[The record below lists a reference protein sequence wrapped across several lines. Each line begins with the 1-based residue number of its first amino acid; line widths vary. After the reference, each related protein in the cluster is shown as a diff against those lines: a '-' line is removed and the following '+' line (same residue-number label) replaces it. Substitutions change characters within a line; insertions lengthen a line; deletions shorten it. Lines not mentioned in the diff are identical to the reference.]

1 MIPAAAPHRVG
12 LQTDQELD
20 DSDHE
25 FGITVPPLVTYLK
38 KILRDYSDGQILKEI
53 LQNAED
59 AGATKVKFLYD
70 VRQYSTH
77 SLFTES
83 LAPYQGPALYSYN
96 NAKFTREDWAGIQ
109 KPARSNKQEDPLKVG
124 RFGIGFNSVY
134 HMTDLPSIMS
144 DSRIAFLDPLER
156 HFRIH
161 GRPQTGFRFNLQSSK
176 DQNTFRTCEDQ
187 FRPYRQVF
195 DDVEDGFRDGQF
207 DGTLFRFPLRKTET
221 ELSNKVYT
229 DENNMDDLLDAFLVD
244 ADVVML
250 FLRSLKE
257 IEVIKRPADQ
267 NSRLFVRVKANVT
280 YHEELS
286 VGQDQFTRQLME
298 YSLRTVATRED
309 LAMSYDVKICSEN
322 VEGSKT
328 TRWIVC
334 HHIAGAAISPE
345 LSDMAVKQN
354 LLPWTAIAVPVSI
367 MGDEHDK
374 SFGRVFCFL
383 PLPPGEESRTG
394 LPVHL
399 HGFFGIQSD
408 RRAIKWPGPDQ
419 TDVPAK
425 WNELLVKEI
434 LPSVY
439 VTAIKTSINAD
450 DVSVESIYCAW
461 PDESCVHDKW
471 KVILEPFFEKLFEE
485 RVIHSENNGWL
496 KIGEVVFNDLSVEDE
511 MEVVILKCLRYA
523 DQPYASLPKF
533 CMQSIRKYFK
543 GDIVTTT
550 PTLLRRCIRRHESV
564 LEDLNSQEKLLILE
578 YIMSDGEYSGL
589 TTLPLLPLDDGS
601 FISFGDSHTKVYIP
615 TARFPR
621 VLIPGESQSFI
632 RTAVSQAL
640 QDSLTKVAAQDR
652 FQLEILSLESVAT
665 LLRRRFG
672 TWKKETILWE
682 PRIANQPPAQW
693 LKAVWNM
700 LYKES
705 PDNLSQF
712 EGLPLIPLP
721 DTNANEVRLKP
732 LSKMSALIVK
742 RNGQVTLDEQLEGVL
757 VKIGIKV
764 LNFTDYIIRHPAVI
778 SQGYIQQPVADGI
791 LTATQNRDRSSLTNK
806 LQDLNDR
813 QRVLFNKCIANARIN
828 SPARDLL
835 VSLPLFK
842 TLHGSGVS
850 CASIVSARE
859 SIGYIDI
866 SANESK
872 DLPQPVK
879 LQRAVIAAEHSVKP
893 LLDKLK
899 IDALS
904 RFDVIK
910 HIMRELHEGIS
921 YTKSDVQRVTL
932 WLLRHWNEIKH
943 KCESSK
949 HVLQKLKF
957 VPADSSSSTL
967 KSPSELL
974 DTRDQTLRK
983 LFGKRGLFPTE
994 PFTEP
999 KVLSALGQLGMRGQD
1014 RVNVNE
1020 AIMCL
1025 DNVSQSNNID
1035 LARSFLKFL
1044 ANNMRLLNSYS
1055 SRISCTLAAYIKS
1068 KPCIPYEQVQPSFY
1082 PSQLQWYQVPSSFL
1096 STPSET
1102 MLLSR
1107 ENSML
1112 CGSLV
1117 PLTKEDS
1124 NLMPLFRHLQMDS
1137 KKPTLQNV
1145 TEQLKKCVQLTQESR
1160 DVDPIELAPMVKSI
1174 YAFLLN
1180 KWKVQRG
1187 NVLKYLT
1194 TVQSPIWNGAGFSD
1208 PTEMCID
1215 DLPFDMSPYM
1225 TQIPHTMRQF
1235 ADLFRDLGA
1244 KSTVNANVET
1254 LVDILHEVKKFCE
1267 QSRVNDTVYHAR
1279 QLRLVLQ
1286 ILKQLQTIGEI
1297 PQDLQSR
1304 VLVPTESE
1312 GCHLIS
1318 VTDSAFVDRPWLK
1331 SFVHEEQSE
1340 DGRTFSIINP
1350 QITADLAKFLHV
1362 PPLSCLLLYA
1372 DDLDEFTQAGQ
1383 TEPLTLRIW
1392 NILKNT
1398 YEDTAIFKEM
1408 IQNAEDAGATDVR
1421 FLVDMR
1427 TNSNAMEKLFDPG
1440 MKACQGP
1447 ALWVFNDA
1455 TFTDEDFAN
1464 ILRLGGRTKEKNAE
1478 KIGKFGY
1485 GFNSVYHLTDV
1496 PCFVSRELIQY
1507 FDPHMTHLGGILR
1520 DKSQPG
1526 VRVNLQ
1532 RNLQLRRFPDQ
1543 FMPFNGVFGCRM
1555 SEPFHYD
1562 GSLFRLPLRSKEAAL
1577 KSEISRENY
1586 DEVRLKGLLL
1596 SMWKSSR
1603 SLLIFTRKVMKVS
1616 VYYLPVESKDASKAA
1631 KLFSIEKDCLGNTVK
1646 DDIIL
1651 CTESVTQEMTQSG
1664 AEYFNNET
1672 AMMKKTFKSIKAT
1685 CEGSATTKKMAA
1697 KEPDV
1702 GLSPRGEVAMTLRES
1717 HLSKL
1722 QGEVFCYLPLSMK
1735 SMLPVHI
1742 NGAFAVTDNRQHLHK
1757 PTRAGMNRHAQWN
1770 NLLLRE
1776 VICRAYIYLV
1786 SDENFLQLFTGMYGS
1801 VEYDYLWPDVDN
1813 VPKDGNCAEMFDAFY
1828 QTLVHGF
1835 DKSPQPA
1842 LFRKDGKALK
1852 FQDVVFLSQEFQD
1865 ETSIKDTVSA
1875 ILETHLPES
1884 TVVDVSDKTRRA
1896 LIRANLER
1904 ELKEKMFDQDRFFDE
1919 VFLPRLPCVSDEDR
1933 NTVILFTLN
1942 CRKDSLRQKLKDVRC
1957 IPVSG
1962 GDIYLQKPKDLV
1974 HPHRKA
1980 AKIFSKAD
1988 GVFPRDDFTSNQ
2000 TFAALEDLGMIT
2012 DIVSAERFI
2021 AQCNSVA
2028 SLCAREDD
2036 NALQRS
2042 HDLMTYLSDMLF
2054 RTKWRDNKSLQQQ
2067 LMTIAIFPVVQDG
2080 STRFSFLPW
2089 KCFDRYMAANSIYCN
2104 SQISLVSS
2112 VAPVLDESDVSPMP
2126 YIVSRFL
2133 DMDRR
2138 QPTLK
2143 EVMNQLRN
2151 IRDHFEKG
2159 NVSRHVEKSCN
2170 DIYMYLN
2177 EECRD
2182 NPHEKLISLLK
2193 DDKWILIGERFVH
2206 PSKVARV
2213 SHLLQPYLFHLPL
2226 QLTQYTYLIQTAEIK
2241 TTFKTID
2248 YEEVLRDIYD
2258 RSNGKPLKADEVT
2271 IVIAMARLLGKARD
2285 DEDTSFTYLPDVSD
2299 VMRPTTDLCY
2309 SDVDWISDEDGQIY
2323 LCHQDI
2329 SFSLAQRLN
2338 IRDVRH
2344 QVLEQHAQNLPGVA
2358 FGQHEKLTSRIKRI
2372 LQSYSGEA
2380 TVLKELLQNADDAG
2394 ATKIHIVYDPRSHPT
2409 QRVFGDNMKS
2419 LQGPALCVFNNQCFS
2434 DKDIEGIQD
2443 LGQGSKGNEMSKIG
2457 RYGVGFNTVYHLSDC
2472 PSFISGG
2479 DTLCVFDPLCCHVPG
2494 ASPTS
2499 PGRLYDVTD
2508 RMRQTYSDV
2517 FPCYLE
2523 DTLTETRNRCTVF
2536 RLPLRTEASEISQ
2549 EIWNK
2554 NRIEKLLK
2562 EFEMS
2567 ASESLLFLKNVT
2579 SVKIS
2584 EIAPEGVLTSTR
2596 TLQVKMEPME
2606 EYKKKCFYTHV
2617 SEYISAVNNG
2627 ESVKTRQPAD
2637 VSYEIFLQRNEQKN
2651 TEHWVI
2657 CQQLGCPNW
2666 NEMDENSIIQHKLI
2680 PIGGVAARLSGRGL
2694 RGKAYCFLPLPID
2707 TKLPVHVHG
2716 YFALDHESRRS
2727 LWRGSTEDRQTLW
2740 NKQLFEHV
2748 ISLSYV
2754 KVMSWIRNFF
2764 TDRYQW
2770 SMPIPQE
2777 RLKFTMEILRAYHEF
2792 FPLQE
2797 GDRYWKKLICT
2808 FYELIVCTGCR
2819 LFPVLLPTDE
2829 NTWLLSWRTPVDC
2842 GSNTDESMLGFCNTL
2857 SETFAEPLYLG
2868 VSRPPSP
2875 KKHEILK
2882 KLLQQIG
2889 FPVIESPVCVVRKVM
2904 QPSQKRK
2911 EQNTSLPVLQVM
2923 PSTVVNFLRGKN
2935 RLTTQLPITIS
2946 RSKLQDS
2953 KGLTLLLTFCMK
2965 QDKFALDGLPLL
2977 LTQDDMLRV
2986 FSTSTRV
2993 FKSEYAELF
3002 PKNFPNFLH
3011 KEFLDRIPAKQDSVL
3026 RDLDITAIAEMMSE
3040 NFPFLKVSSDD
3051 YLPFDDRFTR
3061 FPPKWFKNLWNLLE
3075 DLNKSPDGSDAFLD
3089 EIKERLRDYAIL
3101 PAVPLSQALRQSSTS
3116 NFSLCLVPL
3125 KLSST
3130 VLALQRDIP
3139 LPASS
3144 ALQTLGVC
3152 TLADRSMPVIHRIAC
3167 NVGSTTQIL
3176 QVLLYWMSK
3185 DSTLFRRLVKR
3196 QHEEILR
3203 IFLGSTK
3210 DLEDIKR
3217 LPCFETVNEDHV
3229 SIDSSRSVYVLSET
3243 IPTVEQHVWIESWPA
3258 VFLKEK
3264 EKFAH
3269 LYKTLGLSKG
3279 NEYYVYANFILPRF
3293 GDMSHDGRIQHLQNI
3308 KHMLLFLPD
3317 EERKDKISYLQ
3328 LHSLP
3333 FIPGNDGV
3341 LHAASHFFDPK
3352 VEVFR
3357 LMKASDDFPPSTIWK
3372 ILGLEFLREVGLTTE
3387 VTKSMFLTFAE
3398 EIEGSSV
3405 QRNDRLKSKYLV
3417 SCLQNECRLHE
3428 DQHFLEQVGRVK
3440 FLVRGEL
3447 DQDLRSLHPPVADR
3461 DCRVMFSGS
3470 MIEKTKLVWTVL
3482 PILPQYAAI
3491 KSECRKCHMKDIPSK
3506 LGMINKP
3513 ELSVVLKHTTILCRK
3528 LEGEG
3533 QRIEKQESLSKV
3545 LEEILSFLCDQCAKQ
3560 KSCNPSEKCEH
3571 CGDIENGLGKANL
3584 PLVPVVVGRSCTI
3597 VEAKQISRTLPC
3609 NLSPFL
3615 YQLPDRWGPFF
3626 WLLRILGTTDTP
3638 SIAQNAFVLQRIFE
3652 VGEVGTIHPN
3662 ILRMVEDVSSD
3673 FYRGI
3678 QKSDSHLV
3686 EKELEET
3693 SHLYLPSTKYV
3704 LKRSDT
3710 LYFND
3715 ANHLKGRIST
3725 CELPTLHFS
3734 NEEESIMTEVLRKLP
3749 ERLRPK
3755 VLSGR
3760 VKEVLNTSDIDQA
3773 TCPLVQ
3779 YGNCEFERQLETVL
3793 HSKELVIAIASI
3805 VKHDDNKVINEEQ
3818 RQSLREILMHLE
3830 VTCMKS
3836 VNTVLQLDEKNIAN
3850 SEKQIPAFVKDKHQ
3864 LYVTH
3869 PTEETKIMILTSV
3882 TERVNH
3888 VLGNLIHDKGLLVF
3902 VDLLSK
3908 RSPSEILLS
3917 LASHDVKVCLGAN
3930 DASDTRLPPP
3940 GSSIPHQIFHLIEQD
3955 MWVSFEEGEYV
3966 ALQRMDR
3973 DEELYI
3979 FARIVRRVRGESIQ
3993 TVYLVDVGSDTHV
4006 EASVSDIHKIH
4017 IPKAQASKAQVCFEL
4032 VPSDREEPDNQR
4044 QSSLRNNISFPG
4056 NIEEAK
4062 KRVSAELEEIWKLP
4076 EEERKKAIHRLM
4088 LKWHPDKHPEG
4099 PSHLFNEAFKHL
4111 QRELDRLTKGVST
4124 YHDIFRRASQRASDD
4139 RHRFNTYGG
4148 YAGGSWRK
4156 GSESRN
4162 WQSFFEEHRRPDLPN
4177 ARRWLR
4183 QAYEDLRSGRNE
4195 MNPHDR
4201 KPSFEWVSFKCH
4213 QSIEKGLKAAQ
4224 LASLGYSSRTNSLF
4238 ELVCEVKDKMP
4249 NGSLLFDKV
4258 NRLCRLVDYFK
4269 TRYPDNCAFPKIP
4282 HEVYSRQNDAQTALD
4297 ATEEILDMIAA
4308 YVKRDSQ
4315 SH

>member
-1 MIPAAAPHRVG
+1 MS
-12 LQTDQELD
+12 DQELD

-70 VRQYSTH
+70 VRQYGTQTLYSD
-77 SLFTES
+77 S
-83 LAPYQGPALYSYN
+83 LAPYQGPALYAYN
-96 NAKFTREDWAGIQ
+96 DAKFKPKDWKGIQ
-109 KPARSNKQEDPLKVG
+109 EPARSNKEDNPLKVG

-134 HMTDLPSIMS
+134 HITDLPSIMS
-144 DSRIAFLDPLER
+144 DRRVAYLDPLAK
-156 HFRIH
+156 HFRNNH
-161 GRPQTGFRFNLQSSK
+161 GLPQTGFRFDLQNSK
-176 DQNTFRTCEDQ
+176 DQNTFRACEDQ
-187 FRPYRQVF
+187 FRPYRQIF
-195 DDVEDGFRDGQF
+195 DDVKDGFRDGQF
-207 DGTLFRFPLRKTET
+207 DGTLFRFPLRETES

-229 DENNMDDLLDAFLVD
+229 DEKKMDDLLDAFLVD

-257 IEVIKRPADQ
+257 VEVMKRPTDQ
-267 NSRLFVRVKANVT
+267 NSRRIVRVKANVT
-280 YHEELS
+280 GHEEQPT
-286 VGQDQFTRQLME
+286 GQDQFARQLME
-298 YSLRTVATRED
+298 YCSRTVANRED
-309 LAMSYDVKICSEN
+309 LTMSYDVKISSEN
-322 VEGSKT
+322 VGGSKT

-334 HHIAGAAISPE
+334 HHIAGAAMSPE

-354 LLPWTAIAVPVSI
+354 LLPWTAIAVPVNI
-367 MGDEHDK
+367 MRDEHDR

-419 TDVPAK
+419 TDVSAK

-434 LPSVY
+434 IPSVY
-439 VTAIKTSINAD
+439 VRAITTSINAD

-471 KVILEPFFEKLFEE
+471 NVILEPFFEKLFEE

-550 PTLLRRCIRRHESV
+550 PALLRRCIRRHESV

-578 YIMSDGEYSGL
+578 YIMSDGEYSEL
-589 TTLPLLPLDDGS
+589 TTLPLLPLDDDS
-601 FISFGDSHTKVYIP
+601 FIPFEASDDGRFISLGDSHRKVYIP

-640 QDSLTKVAAQDR
+640 RDSVTKVAAQGG
-652 FQLEILSLESVAT
+652 FQLEVLSLESVAT

-672 TWKKETILWE
+672 RWQKE
-682 PRIANQPPAQW
+682 PGIANQPPAPW
-693 LKAVWNM
+693 LEAVWNM
-700 LYKES
+700 FYKES

-712 EGLPLIPLP
+712 EGLPLIPLS
-721 DTNANEVRLKP
+721 DTNAAEVTLKA
-732 LSKMSALIVK
+732 LAKKSALIVK
-742 RNGQVTLDEQLEGVL
+742 RNGQVALDEHLEGVL
-757 VKIGIKV
+757 VKIGIEV
-764 LNFTDYIIRHPAVI
+764 LNFTDYVIRHPAVI

-791 LTATQNRDRSSLTNK
+791 LTATQNIDRSSLINK
-806 LQDLNDR
+806 LQGLKDSERD
-813 QRVLFNKCIANARIN
+813 LFNKCIANATIN
-828 SPARDLL
+828 SSARDLL
-835 VSLPLFK
+835 LSLPLFK
-842 TLHGSGVS
+842 LLCGSGAS
-850 CASIVSARE
+850 CTSIVSARE

-866 SANESK
+866 SANETK

-879 LQRAVIAAEHSVKP
+879 LQRAVIAADHNVKP

-904 RFDVIK
+904 RFNVIN
-910 HIMRELHEGIS
+910 HIMRELHEGIL
-921 YTKSDVQRVTL
+921 YTKSDVQSVTL
-932 WLLRHWNEIKH
+932 WLLSHWNEIKH

-957 VPADSSSSTL
+957 VPTDNSSSTL

-974 DTRDQTLRK
+974 HIQDQTLHR
-983 LFGKRGLFPTE
+983 LFGKQGLFPTE

-999 KVLSALGQLGMRGQD
+999 EVLSALGELGMRGQD
-1014 RVNVNE
+1014 KVNVDE
-1020 AIMCL
+1020 AVMCL
-1025 DNVSQSNNID
+1025 DIVSLSNNVD

-1044 ANNMRLLNSYS
+1044 ANNMRLLNSCS
-1055 SRISCTLAAYIKS
+1055 SGISCTLAAYIKS

-1082 PSQLQWYQVPSSFL
+1082 PSQLQWYQLPHSFL

-1107 ENSML
+1107 ENSIL

-1145 TEQLKKCVQLTQESR
+1145 TEQLKKYVHLTQESR

-1180 KWKVQRG
+1180 EWKVQRG

-1194 TVQSPIWNGAGFSD
+1194 TVQCPIWNGAGFSD

-1215 DLPFDMSPYM
+1215 GLPFDMSPYM

-1254 LVDILHEVKKFCE
+1254 LVDILHEVKKSCE
-1267 QSRVNDTVYHAR
+1267 QSRVNDTAYHAR

-1286 ILKQLQTIGEI
+1286 ILKQLHTIGEI

-1331 SFVHEEQSE
+1331 SFVHEERSE
-1340 DGRTFSIINP
+1340 DDTTFSIINP

-1362 PPLSCLLLYA
+1362 PPLSRLLLDA

-1408 IQNAEDAGATDVR
+1408 IQNAEDAGATEVR

-1478 KIGKFGY
+1478 KIGKFGT

-1496 PCFVSRELIQY
+1496 PCFVSRHFIQY
-1507 FDPHMTHLGGILR
+1507 FDPHTTHLGGVLR

-1532 RNLQLRRFPDQ
+1532 SSLRLRRFPDQ
-1543 FMPFNGVFGCRM
+1543 FMPFNGVFGCRL

-1596 SMWKSSR
+1596 SMWKSSG
-1603 SLLIFTRKVMKVS
+1603 SLLIFTKKVMKVS
-1616 VYYLPVESKDASKAA
+1616 MYYLPAESTDASKAA
-1631 KLFSIEKDCLGNTVK
+1631 KLFSIEKDFLENTVK

-1651 CTESVTQEMTQSG
+1651 CTESVTQEMTPSG
-1664 AEYFNNET
+1664 AEFFHNET
-1672 AMMKKTFKSIKAT
+1672 AMLKKTFKSIKVT
-1685 CEGSATTKKMAA
+1685 CEGSATTRKMAA
-1697 KEPDV
+1697 EESDV
-1702 GLSPRGEVAMTLRES
+1702 GLSPRGEVAMTFLES
-1717 HLSKL
+1717 HDFKL
-1722 QGEVFCYLPLSMK
+1722 QGEVYCYLPLSMK

-1757 PTRAGMNRHAQWN
+1757 RTPAGMNRHAQWN
-1770 NLLLRE
+1770 DLLLRE
-1776 VICRAYIYLV
+1776 VICRAYIYLL

-1801 VEYDYLWPDVDN
+1801 VAYDYLWPDVDN
-1813 VPKDGNCAEMFDAFY
+1813 LPKDGNCSEIFDAFY
-1828 QTLVHGF
+1828 QTLVHGIN
-1835 DKSPQPA
+1835 KSPQPA

-1852 FQDVVFLSQEFQD
+1852 FQNVMFLSQEFQD
-1865 ETSIKDTVSA
+1865 EGTIKDTVSA
-1875 ILETHLPES
+1875 ILETCLPES

-1896 LIRANLER
+1896 FIRANLER
-1904 ELKEKMFDQDRFFDE
+1904 ELKEKTFGQERFFDE

-1933 NTVILFTLN
+1933 NIVILFALN
-1942 CRKDSLRQKLKDVRC
+1942 CRKDSLRLKLRDVRC
-1957 IPVSG
+1957 IPVS

-1988 GVFPRDDFTSNQ
+1988 GVFPRDDFASNH

-2012 DIVSAERFI
+2012 DSVSAERFI

-2028 SLCAREDD
+2028 GLCARED
-2036 NALQRS
+2036 NSALQRS

-2054 RTKWRDNKSLQQQ
+2054 RTKWRDNKSLKQQ
-2067 LMTIAIFPVVQDG
+2067 LKTIAIFPVIQNG

-2089 KCFDRYMAANSIYCN
+2089 KWFDRYMAADSIYSN
-2104 SQISLVSS
+2104 SHISLVSS
-2112 VAPVLDESDVSPMP
+2112 VAPVLDECDVLPMP
-2126 YIVSRFL
+2126 KEVSQFL
-2133 DMDRR
+2133 DMHRR
-2138 QPTLK
+2138 RPTLK
-2143 EVMNQLRN
+2143 EVMNQLHN

-2159 NVSRHVEKSCN
+2159 TVSRGVEKSCY
-2170 DIYMYLN
+2170 DIYKYLN
-2177 EECRD
+2177 DECRY
-2182 NPHEKLISLLK
+2182 NPHNVLLSLLK
-2193 DDKWILIGERFVH
+2193 DDRWILIGERFVH
-2206 PSKVARV
+2206 PSKVARE
-2213 SHLLQPYLFHLPL
+2213 SLLLEPYLFHLPPR
-2226 QLTQYTYLIQTAEIK
+2226 LTQYTYLLESAKIK
-2241 TTFKTID
+2241 KRFKATD
-2248 YEEVLRDIYD
+2248 YEDVLREIYVRGD
-2258 RSNGKPLKADEVT
+2258 GRPLKAAEVT
-2271 IVIAMARLLGKARD
+2271 VVIGIARLLEKARKD
-2285 DEDTSFTYLPDVSD
+2285 GDNSITYLPDVLD
-2299 VMRPTTDLCY
+2299 VMRSTKDLCY

-2323 LCHQDI
+2323 QCHQDI
-2329 SFSLAQRLN
+2329 SFTLAQRLN
-2338 IRDVRH
+2338 IKDVRH
-2344 QVLEQHAQNLPGVA
+2344 QVLEQYAQNLPGVA

-2394 ATKIHIVYDPRSHPT
+2394 ATKIHIVYDPRSHRT
-2409 QRVFGDNMKS
+2409 KRVFGDNMKS

-2434 DKDIEGIQD
+2434 TEDIEGIQD

-2457 RYGVGFNTVYHLSDC
+2457 RYGVGFNTVYQLTDC

-2479 DTLCVFDPLCCHVPG
+2479 DTLCVFDPLCNHVPG
-2494 ASPTS
+2494 AIPTS
-2499 PGRLYDVTD
+2499 PGRLYNVTD

-2523 DTLTETRNRCTVF
+2523 DTLTETDDPYTVF
-2536 RLPLRTEASEISQ
+2536 RFPLRTKASEISND
-2549 EIWNK
+2549 IWNK
-2554 NRIEKLLK
+2554 DRIEKLLK

-2579 SVKIS
+2579 SVGIS
-2584 EIAPEGVLTSTR
+2584 QITPEGGLTSTR
-2596 TLQVKMEPME
+2596 TVQVKMDPME
-2606 EYKKKCFYTHV
+2606 EDKKKRFYTNV
-2617 SEYISAVNNG
+2617 SEYISAVNKG
-2627 ESVKTRQPAD
+2627 ESVKTRQAAD
-2637 VSYEIFLQRNEQKN
+2637 VCYEIFLQRNAQRN
-2651 TEHWVI
+2651 IEHWVI

-2666 NEMDENSIIQHKLI
+2666 KEMDENSIIQHKLI

-2694 RGKAYCFLPLPID
+2694 KGKAYCFLPLPID

-2727 LWRGSTEDRQTLW
+2727 LWRGATEDRQTLW
-2740 NKQLFEHV
+2740 NKQLFEHI

-2764 TDRYQW
+2764 TNRYQW
-2770 SMPIPQE
+2770 SMPIPQDK
-2777 RLKFTMEILRAYHEF
+2777 LKVTLEGLRAYHEF

-2797 GDRYWKKLICT
+2797 GDRYWKELICT
-2808 FYELIVCTGCR
+2808 FYELIACTRCR

-2889 FPVIESPVCVVRKVM
+2889 FPVIESPVWVVRRVM

-2911 EQNTSLPVLQVM
+2911 ERKTPLAVLQVT

-2935 RLTTQLPITIS
+2935 RLSTQLPIPIS
-2946 RSKLQDS
+2946 RSKLQNKDN
-2953 KGLTLLLTFCMK
+2953 LTLLLAYCME
-2965 QDKFALDGLPLL
+2965 QDKLALDGLPLL
-2977 LTQDDMLRV
+2977 LTQDGMLRV
-2986 FSTSTRV
+2986 FSPSARV
-2993 FKSEYAELF
+2993 FKSEHAELF
-3002 PKNFPNFLH
+3002 PKNSPNFLH
-3011 KEFLDRIPAKQDSVL
+3011 KEFLHRIPAKQDSVL
-3026 RDLDITAIAEMMSE
+3026 RDLDITAIAKMMSE
-3040 NFPFLKVSSDD
+3040 NFPYLKVSSDD
-3051 YLPFDDRFTR
+3051 YLSFDDRFTR
-3061 FPPKWFKNLWNLLE
+3061 FTLQWFKKLWNLLE
-3075 DLNKSPDGSDAFLD
+3075 GLNKSPDRSGVFLD
-3089 EIKERLRDYAIL
+3089 EIKKRLRDFAIL
-3101 PAVPLSQALRQSSTS
+3101 PAVPLSQVLRQSSTS
-3116 NFSLCLVPL
+3116 NSSLCLVPL

-3130 VLALQRDIP
+3130 VLALQTHVR

-3144 ALQTLGVC
+3144 ALETLDIC
-3152 TLADRSMPVIHRIAC
+3152 TLADDSMPLIHLLAC
-3167 NVGSTTQIL
+3167 NIGSKAQIL
-3176 QVLLYWMSK
+3176 QVLLHWISK
-3185 DSTLFRRLVKR
+3185 DITRFSRLKKR
-3196 QHEEILR
+3196 QNEEILG
-3203 IFLGSTK
+3203 IFLGNT
-3210 DLEDIKR
+3210 EDIEDIEDLKR
-3217 LPCFETVNEDHV
+3217 LPCFETISEEHV
-3229 SIDSSRSVYVLSET
+3229 SIDGSRSVFVLQET
-3243 IPTVEQHVWIESWPA
+3243 IPSVEQHVWIESRPA

-3279 NEYYVYANFILPRF
+3279 DEYYVYATFILPRF
-3293 GDMSHDGRIQHLQNI
+3293 GDMSQEGRTQHLLRI
-3308 KHMLLFLPD
+3308 KHMLLFLRD
-3317 EERKDKISYLQ
+3317 EEKKDKISYLQ

-3341 LHAASHFFDPK
+3341 LHAASHFFDPE

-3357 LMKASDDFPPSTIWK
+3357 LMKASDDFPPSSIWK
-3372 ILGLEFLREVGLTTE
+3372 RLGLEFLREIGLKTE

-3398 EIEGSSV
+3398 EIEGGSG
-3405 QRNDRLKSKYLV
+3405 QRNKNWKSICLV
-3417 SCLQNECRLHE
+3417 SCLQKECRLHS
-3428 DQHFLEQVGRVK
+3428 DQDFLQQVGRIK
-3440 FLVRGEL
+3440 FLVRREL
-3447 DQDLRSLHPPVADR
+3447 DQDLRSLHPPVAHE
-3461 DCRVMFSGS
+3461 DCCIMYSGS

-3491 KSECRKCHMKDIPSK
+3491 KSKCYECHMQDIPST
-3506 LGMINKP
+3506 LGMIIKP

-3545 LEEILSFLCDQCAKQ
+3545 LEEILSFLCDQCTNQ

-3571 CGDIENGLGKANL
+3571 CGDIENELGKANV
-3584 PLVPVVVGRSCTI
+3584 PLVPVVDGSSCTI
-3597 VEAKQISRTLPC
+3597 VEAKQISRTLPR

-3652 VGEVGTIHPN
+3652 VGEVGAIHPN
-3662 ILRMVEDVSSD
+3662 ILLMVEDVSSD
-3673 FYRGI
+3673 LYRGI
-3678 QKSDSHLV
+3678 QRSDSLLV

-3693 SHLYLPSTKYV
+3693 SHLYLPSTKHG

-3725 CELPTLHFS
+3725 CELPILHFS

-3779 YGNCEFERQLETVL
+3779 YGNCEFERQLETVV
-3793 HSKELVIAIASI
+3793 HSKDLVIAIASI

-3818 RQSLREILMHLE
+3818 RQSLRDVLTHLE
-3830 VTCMKS
+3830 VTCMQS
-3836 VNTVLQLDEKNIAN
+3836 VNSVLQLDDKNISN
-3850 SEKQIPAFVKDKHQ
+3850 SEKQIPAFVKDRHQ

-3869 PTEETKIMILTSV
+3869 PTEETKIMTLTSV

-3908 RSPSEILLS
+3908 RSPSEILPS
-3917 LASHDVKVCLGAN
+3917 LAAHDVEVCLGAN
-3930 DASDTRLPPP
+3930 NTSETRLPPP
-3940 GSSIPHQIFHLIEQD
+3940 GSSVPNQIFHLIEQD
-3955 MWVSFEEGEYV
+3955 MWVSFEEGEYI

-3973 DEELYI
+3973 DEELHIY
-3979 FARIVRRVRGESIQ
+3979 ARIVRRVRGESIQ
-3993 TVYLVDVGSDTHV
+3993 AVYLVDVGADDLV
-4006 EASVSDIHKIH
+4006 EASVSDIYKIH
-4017 IPKAQASKAQVCFEL
+4017 IPKAQACFDL
-4032 VPSDREEPDNQR
+4032 VPSDRKEPDYPGK
-4044 QSSLRNNISFPG
+4044 SSLRNNPSFPG
-4056 NIEEAK
+4056 DIDEAK
-4062 KRVSAELEEIWKLP
+4062 KHVSAELEEIWKLP

-4099 PSHLFNEAFKHL
+4099 PSDLFNEAFKHL
-4111 QRELDRLTKGVST
+4111 QSELDRLTKGVST
-4124 YHDIFRRASQRASDD
+4124 YHDIFQRASQRASDD

-4162 WQSFFEEHRRPDLPN
+4162 WQSFFEGIEYQIFQMLD
-4177 ARRWLR
+4177 
-4183 QAYEDLRSGRNE
+4183 DGC
-4195 MNPHDR
+4195 DR
-4201 KPSFEWVSFKCH
+4201 H
-4213 QSIEKGLKAAQ
+4213 M
-4224 LASLGYSSRTNSLF
+4224 RT
-4238 ELVCEVKDKMP
+4238 
-4249 NGSLLFDKV
+4249 
-4258 NRLCRLVDYFK
+4258 
-4269 TRYPDNCAFPKIP
+4269 
-4282 HEVYSRQNDAQTALD
+4282 
-4297 ATEEILDMIAA
+4297 
-4308 YVKRDSQ
+4308 
-4315 SH
+4315 